1 MSERKIK
8 IIDLSSSKN
17 KKYLKKYPSKDSTN
31 RELKFSK
38 NSLYFSSEE
47 QIQKELDDP
56 NNEMIKDSLS
66 NIITLKRTIQSLT
79 QDFEKLKETKVK
91 VHKEVE
97 EKTSVI
103 NSNMSIHYKYIP
115 YFKGLQPLI
124 EDFLAKKI
132 KNYQEI
138 KNKSVVYLEKNANF
152 FEQLYQAVGHDIY
165 TKILK
170 LFESYCL
177 FGKSYTNFTME
188 YSQFCSLFLQNK
200 LYDFT
205 MSKSELEV
213 IYNRIKKKTIDKNVT
228 FIEFLYIL
236 NEISKHLY
244 KWENNDLFRIRYL
257 INNHFSNLPCLTKT
271 LQEKKFD
278 RWYFLLESEP
288 IKNIV
293 KEYLPFLFD
302 WFYKNAD
309 SFKYILE
316 IEIFMKMI
324 QEKKIVPVFLS
335 NKEVMGIYNFVKYQ
349 KKNLSPTNIFDFVTF
364 VETICII
371 SLLSSDKYIEEG
383 GRMQNQ
389 LINENDNDNDIEIK
403 KENNPPQLK
412 ISKQVEV
419 SERLRIFLNF
429 LTQK

>member
-8 IIDLSSSKN
+8 TIDFSSMKK

-31 RELKFSK
+31 RELKFGK

-56 NNEMIKDSLS
+56 NNEIIKDSLS
-66 NIITLKRTIQSLT
+66 NIITLRRSIQNLT
-79 QDFEKLKETKVK
+79 QAYEKLKENKVK
-91 VHKEVE
+91 DHKEVE
-97 EKTSVI
+97 QKTSEI
-103 NSNMSIHYKYIP
+103 NNNISIHYKYIP

-124 EDFLAKKI
+124 EDFLAKKL
-132 KNYQEI
+132 KHYQEV
-138 KNKSVVYLEKNANF
+138 KNKANIFSEKNSNF
-152 FEQLYQAVGHDIY
+152 FEQLYQTVGHDIY

-205 MSKSELEV
+205 MSKSDLEV

-244 KWENNDLFRIRYL
+244 KWETNDLFRIRYL
-257 INNHFSNLPCLTKT
+257 INNHFSNLPCLTKS

-278 RWYFLLESEP
+278 RWYFLLESES

-309 SFKYILE
+309 SFKYILD
-316 IEIFMKMI
+316 IENFMKMI
-324 QEKKIVPVFLS
+324 QEKRIVPVFLS
-335 NKEVMGIYNFVKYQ
+335 NKEVMGIFNFVKYQ
-349 KKNLSPTNIFDFVTF
+349 KKNLYPANSFDFITF

-383 GRMQNQ
+383 GKMQNQ
-389 LINENDNDNDIEIK
+389 LPNENDNEIK

-419 SERLRIFLNF
+419 NERLRIFLNF
-429 LTQK
+429 LIQK